1 MEKNLQLL
9 SATIKIILKIQK
21 NQLKLRKCTKYFQLL
36 MNKILN
42 INYLKCSFLFKMFEI
57 ASALTAKETEAATG
71 DVL

>member
-1 MEKNLQLL
+1 
-9 SATIKIILKIQK
+9 
-21 NQLKLRKCTKYFQLL
+21 

-42 INYLKCSFLFKMFEI
+42 INYLKYSFLFKMFEI

>member
-1 MEKNLQLL
+1 
-9 SATIKIILKIQK
+9 
-21 NQLKLRKCTKYFQLL
+21 

-57 ASALTAKETEAATG
+57 ASALTAKVTEAATG